1 MPLRL
6 CYHTSD
12 IRLMNGNELIKF
24 LKLLRDS
31 ACLDRYW
38 RNKINDVINKMG
50 GTTNDEP
57 PNQRQ

>member
-1 MPLRL
+1 
-6 CYHTSD
+6 
-12 IRLMNGNELIKF
+12 MNGNELIKF

-38 RNKINDVINKMG
+38 RNRINDVINKMG

-57 PNQRQ
+57 NRH

>member
-6 CYHTSD
+6 YYHTLD
-12 IRLMNGNELIKF
+12 IKEMNGNELIKF

-38 RNKINDVINKMG
+38 RNRINDVINKMG

-57 PNQRQ
+57 NRH

>member
-6 CYHTSD
+6 CYHTLD
-12 IRLMNGNELIKF
+12 IKEMNGNELIKF

-38 RNKINDVINKMG
+38 KNRINDIINKMG

-57 PNQRQ
+57 NRH